1 MMKNYSLKWR
11 LVLSITCAFILV
23 WAVAFAWLYLNL
35 EKKMTETLDE
45 RLSASAHMVARLLSQ
60 IPAEQ
65 LAKSAKPMVSE
76 LSQQNLIACEVSYF
90 SSDVIINHHVVAR
103 TKGAPDG
110 LANRAEGFSTWIQ
123 NGIEW
128 RSFVL
133 KKDQLQVVAAEK
145 ITLRNSLLKEILQ
158 SILYPLILTLILC
171 IVLILWIVKAE
182 FKPIEKVTK
191 FLNQHQHQ
199 HLHSRTHELEFLSN
213 LKIESIPNEIQPFI
227 ENMVELVTRL
237 KESLENEKNFS
248 AYAAH
253 ELRSPL
259 TAIKTNVQLSKM
271 IATQQQENGHN
282 TEIIHILN
290 DAESSI
296 LRYQNLLEQLLILSQ
311 TEHQQNLYIEAT
323 DLKTLLND
331 VLTQLQVQYPEI
343 YTQVDLD
350 IESLQ
355 VVDLSYAAMMI
366 VLRNIIENSLKH
378 SVGVDKESQ
387 NLNTS
392 IVDSQNKAKILIFQ
406 KDQQLYV
413 RDFGVGLDQQ
423 ELSLATKRFWR
434 KDSLQQGYGLGLAL
448 SQVLLEQQH
457 FQLKFEQS
465 QPQGLT
471 VIIDFQPDS

>member
-1 MMKNYSLKWR
+1 MKNYSLKWR

-23 WAVAFAWLYLNL
+23 WAVAFAWLYFNL

-65 LAKSAKPMVSE
+65 LVKSAKPMVSE
-76 LSQQNLIACEVSYF
+76 LSQQNLIACEVTYF
-90 SSDVIINHHVVAR
+90 GSDVIINHQVVAR

-123 NGIEW
+123 NGTEW

-145 ITLRNSLLKEILQ
+145 IILRNSLLTEILQ

-171 IVLILWIVKAE
+171 IILILWIVKAE
-182 FKPIEKVTK
+182 FKPIEKVTQS
-191 FLNQHQHQ
+191 LNKHQ
-199 HLHSRTHELEFLSN
+199 LDEAHELEFLSN
-213 LKIESIPNEIQPFI
+213 LKVESIPNEIQPFI
-227 ENMVELVTRL
+227 ENMIELVTRL
-237 KESLENEKNFS
+237 KESLDNEKNFS

-271 IATQQQENGHN
+271 IASQQQENGQN
-282 TEIIHILN
+282 TEIIHILT
-290 DAESSI
+290 DAENSI

-311 TEHQQNLYIEAT
+311 TEHQQSLSIEAT
-323 DLKTLLND
+323 DLNRLLHD
-331 VLTQLQVQYPEI
+331 VLTQLQPHYPEI
-343 YTQVDLD
+343 YSQIDLD
-350 IESLQ
+350 EDSFTVI
-355 VVDLSYAAMMI
+355 DMSYTAMMI
-366 VLRNIIENSLKH
+366 VLRNIIENSFKH
-378 SVGVDKESQ
+378 SKSLNQQNSQ
-387 NLNTS
+387 
-392 IVDSQNKAKILIFQ
+392 KIKIFQ
-406 KDQQLYV
+406 KGQQLYIQ
-413 RDFGVGLDQQ
+413 DFGIGLDQQ
-423 ELSLATKRFWR
+423 ELALATKRFWR

-448 SQVLLEQQH
+448 SQILLEQQN

-471 VIIDFQPDS
+471 VVINFQPL

>member
-1 MMKNYSLKWR
+1 MKNYSLKWR

-23 WAVAFAWLYLNL
+23 WAVAFAWLYFNL

-65 LAKSAKPMVSE
+65 LVKSAKPMVSE
-76 LSQQNLIACEVSYF
+76 LSQQNLIACEVTYF
-90 SSDVIINHHVVAR
+90 GSDVIINHQVVAR

-123 NGIEW
+123 NGTEW

-145 ITLRNSLLKEILQ
+145 IILRNSLLTEILQ

-171 IVLILWIVKAE
+171 IILILWIVKAE
-182 FKPIEKVTK
+182 FKPIEKVTQS
-191 FLNQHQHQ
+191 LNKHQ
-199 HLHSRTHELEFLSN
+199 LNETHELEFLSN
-213 LKIESIPNEIQPFI
+213 LKVESIPNEIQPFI
-227 ENMVELVTRL
+227 ENMIELVTRL
-237 KESLENEKNFS
+237 KESLDNEKNFS

-271 IATQQQENGHN
+271 IATQQQENGQN
-282 TEIIHILN
+282 TEIIHILT
-290 DAESSI
+290 DAENSI

-311 TEHQQNLYIEAT
+311 TEHQQSLSIEPT
-323 DLKTLLND
+323 DLNILLHD
-331 VLTQLQVQYPEI
+331 VLTQLQPHYPEI
-343 YTQVDLD
+343 YSQIDLD
-350 IESLQ
+350 EDSFTVI
-355 VVDLSYAAMMI
+355 DMSYTAMMI
-366 VLRNIIENSLKH
+366 VLRNIIENSFKH
-378 SVGVDKESQ
+378 SK
-387 NLNTS
+387 NLNQ
-392 IVDSQNKAKILIFQ
+392 QNPQKIKIFQ
-406 KDQQLYV
+406 KGQQLYIQ
-413 RDFGVGLDQQ
+413 DFGIGLDQQ
-423 ELSLATKRFWR
+423 ELALATKRFWR

-448 SQVLLEQQH
+448 SQILLEQQN

-471 VIIDFQPDS
+471 VIINFQPL

>member
-45 RLSASAHMVARLLSQ
+45 RLSASAHMVSRLLSQ

-123 NGIEW
+123 NGTEW

-145 ITLRNSLLKEILQ
+145 ITLRNSLLAEILK

-182 FKPIEKVTK
+182 FKPIEKVTQS
-191 FLNQHQHQ
+191 LNQHQ
-199 HLHSRTHELEFLSN
+199 RNETHELAFLSN
-213 LKIESIPNEIQPFI
+213 LKVESIPNEIQPFI

-271 IATQQQENGHN
+271 IATQQQENGQN

-323 DLKTLLND
+323 DLKILLDD
-331 VLTQLQVQYPEI
+331 VLMQLQVQYPEI
-343 YTQVDLD
+343 YSQIDLD
-350 IESLQ
+350 EDSLT
-355 VVDLSYAAMMI
+355 VIDMSYTAMMI

-378 SVGVDKESQ
+378 SKNLDQQ
-387 NLNTS
+387 NP
-392 IVDSQNKAKILIFQ
+392 QKIKIFQ
-406 KDQQLYV
+406 KGQQLYIQ
-413 RDFGVGLDQQ
+413 DFGIGLDQQ

-448 SQVLLEQQH
+448 SQILLEQQH
-457 FQLKFEQS
+457 FQLQFEQT

-471 VIIDFQPDS
+471 VMINFQPD

>member
-23 WAVAFAWLYLNL
+23 WAVAFAWLYFNL

-65 LAKSAKPMVSE
+65 LAQSAKPMVSE
-76 LSQQNLIACEVSYF
+76 LSQQNLIACEVTYF
-90 SSDVIINHHVVAR
+90 GSDVIINHQVVAR

-123 NGIEW
+123 NGTEW

-145 ITLRNSLLKEILQ
+145 IILRNSLLTEILQ

-171 IVLILWIVKAE
+171 IILILWIVKAE
-182 FKPIEKVTK
+182 FKPIEKVTQS
-191 FLNQHQHQ
+191 LNIQQLNEAHG
-199 HLHSRTHELEFLSN
+199 LEFLSN
-213 LKIESIPNEIQPFI
+213 LKVENIPNEIQPFI
-227 ENMVELVTRL
+227 ENMIELVTRL
-237 KESLENEKNFS
+237 KESLDNEKNFS

-271 IATQQQENGHN
+271 IASQQQENGQN
-282 TEIIHILN
+282 TEIIHILI
-290 DAESSI
+290 DAEKSI

-311 TEHQQNLYIEAT
+311 TEHQQSLSIEPT
-323 DLKTLLND
+323 DLKILLHD
-331 VLTQLQVQYPEI
+331 VLTQLQPHYPEI
-343 YTQVDLD
+343 YSQIDLD
-350 IESLQ
+350 IDSLT
-355 VVDLSYAAMMI
+355 VIDLSYTAMMI
-366 VLRNIIENSLKH
+366 VLRNIIENSFKH
-378 SVGVDKESQ
+378 SK
-387 NLNTS
+387 NLNQ
-392 IVDSQNKAKILIFQ
+392 QNPQKIKIFQ
-406 KDQQLYV
+406 QGQQLYIQ
-413 RDFGVGLDQQ
+413 DFGVGLNQQ
-423 ELSLATKRFWR
+423 ELALATKRFWR

-448 SQVLLEQQH
+448 SQILLEQQN

-471 VIIDFQPDS
+471 VIINFQPH

>member
-110 LANRAEGFSTWIQ
+110 LASRAEGFSTWIQ

-182 FKPIEKVTK
+182 FKPIEKVTE

-199 HLHSRTHELEFLSN
+199 HLHSQTH
-213 LKIESIPNEIQPFI
+213 
-227 ENMVELVTRL
+227 
-237 KESLENEKNFS
+237 
-248 AYAAH
+248 
-253 ELRSPL
+253 
-259 TAIKTNVQLSKM
+259 
-271 IATQQQENGHN
+271 
-282 TEIIHILN
+282 
-290 DAESSI
+290 
-296 LRYQNLLEQLLILSQ
+296 
-311 TEHQQNLYIEAT
+311 
-323 DLKTLLND
+323 
-331 VLTQLQVQYPEI
+331 
-343 YTQVDLD
+343 
-350 IESLQ
+350 
-355 VVDLSYAAMMI
+355 
-366 VLRNIIENSLKH
+366 
-378 SVGVDKESQ
+378 
-387 NLNTS
+387 
-392 IVDSQNKAKILIFQ
+392 
-406 KDQQLYV
+406 
-413 RDFGVGLDQQ
+413 
-423 ELSLATKRFWR
+423 
-434 KDSLQQGYGLGLAL
+434 
-448 SQVLLEQQH
+448 
-457 FQLKFEQS
+457 
-465 QPQGLT
+465 
-471 VIIDFQPDS
+471 

>member
-1 MMKNYSLKWR
+1 MKNYSLKWR

-23 WAVAFAWLYLNL
+23 WAVAFAWLYFNL

-65 LAKSAKPMVSE
+65 LAQSAKPMVSE
-76 LSQQNLIACEVSYF
+76 LSQQNLIACEVTYF
-90 SSDVIINHHVVAR
+90 GSDVIINHQVVAR

-123 NGIEW
+123 NGTEW

-145 ITLRNSLLKEILQ
+145 IILRNSLLTEILQ

-171 IVLILWIVKAE
+171 IILILWIVKAE
-182 FKPIEKVTK
+182 FKPIEKVTQS
-191 FLNQHQHQ
+191 LNIQQLNEAHG
-199 HLHSRTHELEFLSN
+199 LEFLSN
-213 LKIESIPNEIQPFI
+213 LKVENIPNEIQPFI
-227 ENMVELVTRL
+227 ENMIELVTRL
-237 KESLENEKNFS
+237 KESLDNEKNFS

-271 IATQQQENGHN
+271 IASQQQENGQN
-282 TEIIHILN
+282 TEIIHILI
-290 DAESSI
+290 DAEKSI

-311 TEHQQNLYIEAT
+311 TEHQQSLSIEPT
-323 DLKTLLND
+323 DLKILLHD
-331 VLTQLQVQYPEI
+331 VLTQLQPHYPEI
-343 YTQVDLD
+343 YSQIDLD
-350 IESLQ
+350 IDSLT
-355 VVDLSYAAMMI
+355 VIDLSYTAMMI
-366 VLRNIIENSLKH
+366 VLRNIIENSFKH
-378 SVGVDKESQ
+378 SK
-387 NLNTS
+387 NLNQ
-392 IVDSQNKAKILIFQ
+392 QNPQKIKIFQ
-406 KDQQLYV
+406 QGQQLYIQ
-413 RDFGVGLDQQ
+413 DFGVGLNQQ
-423 ELSLATKRFWR
+423 ELALATKRFWR

-448 SQVLLEQQH
+448 SQILLEQQN

-471 VIIDFQPDS
+471 VIINFQPH

>member
-1 MMKNYSLKWR
+1 MKNYSLKWR

-45 RLSASAHMVARLLSQ
+45 RLSASAHMVSRLLSQ

-90 SSDVIINHHVVAR
+90 SSDVIINHQVVAR

-110 LANRAEGFSTWIQ
+110 LANRAVGFSTWVQ
-123 NGIEW
+123 NGVEW

-145 ITLRNSLLKEILQ
+145 IILRNSLLTEILQ

-182 FKPIEKVTK
+182 FKPIEKVTQT
-191 FLNQHQHQ
+191 LSHHQNSHTQ
-199 HLHSRTHELEFLSN
+199 ELEFLSN
-213 LKIESIPNEIQPFI
+213 LKVESIPSEIQPFI
-227 ENMVELVTRL
+227 ENMIELVTRL

-271 IATQQQENGHN
+271 IAMQQHENFQN
-282 TEIIHILN
+282 IEIIQILT
-290 DAESSI
+290 DAENSI

-311 TEHQQNLYIEAT
+311 TEHQQSLYIEST
-323 DLKTLLND
+323 DLKILLHD
-331 VLTQLQVQYPEI
+331 VLAQLQPHYPEI
-343 YTQVDLD
+343 YSQVELE
-350 IESLQ
+350 ITSFKR
-355 VVDLSYAAMMI
+355 VDLSYTAMMI
-366 VLRNIIENSLKH
+366 VLRNIIENSFKH
-378 SVGVDKESQ
+378 SKNVNQQ
-387 NLNTS
+387 N
-392 IVDSQNKAKILIFQ
+392 QQKIKIFQ
-406 KDQQLYV
+406 KGKQLYIQ
-413 RDFGVGLDQQ
+413 DFGVGLDQQ
-423 ELSLATKRFWR
+423 DLSLATKRFWR

-448 SQVLLEQQH
+448 CQVLLEQQN
-457 FQLKFEQS
+457 FQLKFEQT

-471 VIIDFQPDS
+471 VIIDFQTY